1 MVAGTRGRSTRQ
13 DRSRRPNRSTGPDQ
27 RTSRLAAGWRRTE
40 KNRTAAHVP
49 GLHGAMARP
58 RDHRADARNA
68 PARLPRRGLPVL
80 RRRLTRHLPR
90 FTARAHSYGTK
101 VSDVAAAVPESR
113 IVAAFVIALGGEM
126 KSTSSSQNGRQE
138 SKLLLPKQN

>member
-1 MVAGTRGRSTRQ
+1 MAAGTRRRSTRQ
-13 DRSRRPNRSTGPDQ
+13 DRDARPNRSPRPDQ
-27 RTSRLAAGWRRTE
+27 RSGRLAAGGWRSE

-58 RDHRADARNA
+58 RDHRADATNA

-90 FTARAHSYGTK
+90 FPARAHSYGTK
-101 VSDVAAAVPESR
+101 VSDVAAAVHESS

-126 KSTSSSQNGRQE
+126 KSTSSSQNGKQE
-138 SKLLLPKQN
+138 TKLLLPKQN